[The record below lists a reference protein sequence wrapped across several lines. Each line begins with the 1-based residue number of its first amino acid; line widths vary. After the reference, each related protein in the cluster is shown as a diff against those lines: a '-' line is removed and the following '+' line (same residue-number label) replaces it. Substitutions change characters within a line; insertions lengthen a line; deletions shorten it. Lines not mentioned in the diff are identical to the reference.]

1 MIPGETRRRE
11 PSMWIFSRELKETT
25 FVEESTDERVR
36 PFVITP
42 LGTRV
47 KRILFVGNITSI
59 SSEESNTKA
68 VISDAVGSFY
78 VNASNR
84 EFSILQKE
92 KLDSYSQGNLV
103 TVMGRV
109 SSLRTEQGGL
119 YFTIFPEKIYEAD
132 ENTRLF
138 WTIMTSSSAE
148 RKIMAIKEASKLEKP
163 EALSL
168 VKLGYTREEAE
179 CALRS
184 VKHYPGADL
193 APLIDAISGST
204 ASARVSETVNNAKE
218 QLLAVIRTSE
228 DPKGCRYEDILSAME
243 GQGVERQT
251 VDEALNL
258 LGTEGEV
265 YEVSLKRFRAI

>member
-1 MIPGETRRRE
+1 M
-11 PSMWIFSRELKETT
+11 T
-25 FVEESTDERVR
+25 FLSTGC
-36 PFVITP
+36 T
-42 LGTRV
+42 
-47 KRILFVGNITSI
+47 
-59 SSEESNTKA
+59 
-68 VISDAVGSFY
+68 
-78 VNASNR
+78 SNR